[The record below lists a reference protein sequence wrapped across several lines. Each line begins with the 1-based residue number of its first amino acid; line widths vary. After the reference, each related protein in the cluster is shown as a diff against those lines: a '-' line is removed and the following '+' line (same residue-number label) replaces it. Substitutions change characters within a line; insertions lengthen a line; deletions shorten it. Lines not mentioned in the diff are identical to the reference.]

1 MRKSKVLVSGL
12 CGRVGATP
20 TMLQKTGGVAQE
32 LANLLME
39 RATSKP
45 RHQSLQNCP
54 SSSWRTSD
62 WVRAQSLEIAEVMV
76 LTMIRATRR
85 AKDPLWL
92 CSSRAQRT
100 RHIAPMVVIRR

>member
-1 MRKSKVLVSGL
+1 MSGL
-12 CGRVGATP
+12 CGSNGATP
-20 TMLQKTGGVAQE
+20 TMLQKTGGVAHVA
-32 LANLLME
+32 ANLLME

-62 WVRAQSLEIAEVMV
+62 WVRAQSLEIAEVTV
-76 LTMIRATRR
+76 LMTIRATRR